1 MRRKQLRAK
10 NGSMS
15 SGSTF
20 QDVFFSSNDDI
31 HDDVF
36 GFSAAHD

>member
-20 QDVFFSSNDDI
+20 QDVFFWSN
-31 HDDVF
+31 VF
-36 GFSAAHD
+36 CILRST